1 MKMGNLTCRTFSTS
15 SSSHTHGTTSIITL
29 CDSRK
34 KHNVVSTLLLMPK
47 AWRRI
52 IVWTGGSSARRLQL
66 HTKHTHPHPQTHKAH
81 TSGWGRTILLWG
93 WSPKLHIMLKSEQ
106 HFHNFC
112 IMWRWGIADI
122 IRYGEFK
129 EFQGVPPYPIWH
141 LFFYEAK
148 WQI

>member
-1 MKMGNLTCRTFSTS
+1 MMMGNLTCRTFSTS

-29 CDSRK
+29 CDSRR
-34 KHNVVSTLLLMPK
+34 KHNVVSTLVLMPK

-66 HTKHTHPHPQTHKAH
+66 QTKHTHTKHTQLAEAELHSSEVGPLSYTLCW
-81 TSGWGRTILLWG
+81 SLNNISTILHHVELG
-93 WSPKLHIMLKSEQ
+93 QLQIPSVMESSKS
-106 HFHNFC
+106 FSVC
-112 IMWRWGIADI
+112 
-122 IRYGEFK
+122 
-129 EFQGVPPYPIWH
+129 PLYPVWH